1 MEVASPYLEDLGELL
16 TDEVADVPG
25 EGQDDEDEVVH
36 GPADGEGLGVVVEA
50 VAPGEVDNTDLEN
63 RVNKAARRVA
73 TLVVILCMAGTS
85 VWANRPVLPCRP
97 HTRLSRLVLPES
109 CTPTRPARV

>member
-63 RVNKAARRVA
+63 KLNKAERR
-73 TLVVILCMAGTS
+73 AG
-85 VWANRPVLPCRP
+85 WLPCW
-97 HTRLSRLVLPES
+97 
-109 CTPTRPARV
+109 